1 MRDELRVWHEEFW
14 GGEVSVSTG
23 VADTAE
29 LVLSLGYN
37 VHIFLSSFSFFF
49 LICILCRKFLTRNR
63 GSLPGVKRVA
73 AELCCLTLSER
84 WQEFTEFCLQ
94 LFERIDV
101 GHLGV

>member
-49 LICILCRKFLTRNR
+49 FNMYIV
-63 GSLPGVKRVA
+63 S
-73 AELCCLTLSER
+73 
-84 WQEFTEFCLQ
+84 
-94 LFERIDV
+94 
-101 GHLGV
+101 